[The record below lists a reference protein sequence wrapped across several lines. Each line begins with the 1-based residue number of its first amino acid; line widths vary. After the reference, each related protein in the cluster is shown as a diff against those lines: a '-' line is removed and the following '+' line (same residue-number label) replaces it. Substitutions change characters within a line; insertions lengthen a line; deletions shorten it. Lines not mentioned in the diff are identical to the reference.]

1 MQHAITLAEAC
12 TLLSY
17 GFLGP
22 LHYTQDSA
30 CAVLCTQPQCLK
42 LTIPVRS
49 MPNTSDLWHA
59 MLDVVMHVHA
69 TQLSKAAEACAAA
82 VIERLCKLTAQPTG
96 DVA

>member
-1 MQHAITLAEAC
+1 
-12 TLLSY
+12 
-17 GFLGP
+17 
-22 LHYTQDSA
+22 
-30 CAVLCTQPQCLK
+30 
-42 LTIPVRS
+42 